1 MPSHCFLPCGM
12 RCLFFRS
19 LFDLPSE
26 WYLKTRQSVQQFT
39 ICQIGE
45 FLLQLFARVTE
56 GGVCIAFGFPAG
68 KTALT
73 PFRDAGF
80 SFGCVVPVGP
90 DIWEQA
96 ETELAAL
103 FPCLSKSTLKNLYP
117 LSRKNAC
124 GFCLKPARTR
134 SCYKASC
141 SADFFTNGA

>member
-1 MPSHCFLPCGM
+1 MFSNL
-12 RCLFFRS
+12 
-19 LFDLPSE
+19 
-26 WYLKTRQSVQQFT
+26 QSVRLVSFFFS
-39 ICQIGE
+39 C
-45 FLLQLFARVTE
+45 LLPLTE

-80 SFGCVVPVGP
+80 NFGRVVPVGP

-117 LSRKNAC
+117 LLRKNAC

-134 SCYKASC
+134 SCYKASR